1 MHSIL
6 ENITS
11 IVITGVSILVGVMIL
26 RFVLKFAWRFIRAAL
41 IVLSLVMLA
50 GYFLGVF
57 DFVLR

>member
-11 IVITGVSILVGVMIL
+11 IVVTGVSILVGVMIL